1 MSTATPAP
9 RLSAWVLLLAGPV
22 IWFAH
27 FMGVYLLVEAAC
39 AVEATEREV
48 LGLHVLSLTTL
59 AATAVAVAVTL
70 VASGLAYLRWRRGA
84 GETEWLD
91 VTDSN
96 AGLAFAG
103 FVLGILSIV
112 AICFVGVPAAVLE
125 PC

>member
-70 VASGLAYLRWRRGA
+70 VSSGLAYLRWRRGA
-84 GETEWLD
+84 RETEWLD